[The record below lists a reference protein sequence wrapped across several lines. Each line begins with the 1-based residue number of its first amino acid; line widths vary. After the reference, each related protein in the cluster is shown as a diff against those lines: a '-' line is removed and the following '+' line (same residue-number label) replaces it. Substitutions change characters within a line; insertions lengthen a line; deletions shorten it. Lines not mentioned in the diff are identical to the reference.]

1 MFCKIKKSLSNLS
14 KLSGGVYSDE
24 EPKSETSESKSEP
37 KAEPK
42 LESWSESAILATV
55 SLTRFENEM
64 GPFQED
70 QKVNGDAAAAA
81 VAAPDCPSDDKAA
94 EKKAEAA
101 PAAEKEGKDGKPAK
115 KKKPVKKTIPAWAR

>member
-1 MFCKIKKSLSNLS
+1 MLGKIKKSLSNLS

-24 EPKSETSESKSEP
+24 EPKSETSDP

-42 LESWSESAILATV
+42 MESGSEPAPAAILASV
-55 SLTRFENEM
+55 SLAKIENEM

-70 QKVNGDAAAAA
+70 KQVNGDPLAGAASS
-81 VAAPDCPSDDKAA
+81 DSPSDDKAA

-101 PAAEKEGKDGKPAK
+101 PAATEGKDGKPAK